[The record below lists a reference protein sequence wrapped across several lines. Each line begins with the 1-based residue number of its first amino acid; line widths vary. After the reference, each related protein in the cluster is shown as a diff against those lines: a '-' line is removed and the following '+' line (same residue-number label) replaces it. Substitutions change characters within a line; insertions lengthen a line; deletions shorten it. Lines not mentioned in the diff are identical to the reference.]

1 MGIFSKINDLYDTK
15 EMREEVKEAVK
26 RAKEYNEKPE
36 PGIYPVYI
44 KSMEPKL
51 TKNNDPMLAI
61 QFKVSEGTHKGKIL
75 FANFMLTQGWLVAKA
90 SEFLSSLGSDIE
102 VVYHNLNQYEETID
116 DIYQWTVDNEV
127 DYDIEYSIRNGKY
140 DEYKVIGVFTK

>member
-1 MGIFSKINDLYDTK
+1 M
-15 EMREEVKEAVK
+15 
-26 RAKEYNEKPE
+26 
-36 PGIYPVYI
+36 
-44 KSMEPKL
+44 
-51 TKNNDPMLAI
+51 
-61 QFKVSEGTHKGKIL
+61 
-75 FANFMLTQGWLVAKA
+75 VAKA

-140 DEYKVIGVFTK
+140 DEYKVVGVFTK